1 MLSMH
6 YKNNLNLN
14 QLVLGCAWCEPDERS
29 DHCMLI
35 TGLASKV
42 LCLSIATSHS
52 RVMDYHNVTPSSD
65 DRGKPA
71 DQKSDVPIMSWPP
84 LWWGCCCCCWCCW
97 WCGRELACTG
107 PWCLDGIARPRFWS
121 SSATMCNTLDWAGLK
136 DFATP
141 WPSPVILH
149 IHTESK

>member
-29 DHCMLI
+29 GHCMLI

-65 DRGKPA
+65 DRGKAGGSEVRCSHHVVAAAVMGLLLLLLVLLMMWPWVGMHGTVMPRRHRATSLLILLGYHVQHAWLSRVERLRYALTVTGDPA
-71 DQKSDVPIMSWPP
+71 HSV
-84 LWWGCCCCCWCCW
+84 
-97 WCGRELACTG
+97 
-107 PWCLDGIARPRFWS
+107 
-121 SSATMCNTLDWAGLK
+121 
-136 DFATP
+136 
-141 WPSPVILH
+141 
-149 IHTESK
+149 SK